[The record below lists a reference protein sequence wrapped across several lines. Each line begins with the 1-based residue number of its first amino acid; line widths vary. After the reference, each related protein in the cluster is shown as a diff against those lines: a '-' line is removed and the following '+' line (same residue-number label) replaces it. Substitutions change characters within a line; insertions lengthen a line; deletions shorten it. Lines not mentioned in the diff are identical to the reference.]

1 MKTKIKFLLLF
12 ITLSFVSNI
21 QAQKKGETVYGYA
34 FTYNYEKKILY
45 VTNIVEGVENSD
57 LYYDSDVIDLSNQ
70 WNDKIKTFLD
80 DYYNY
85 QQGQIG
91 FSDEDYIHE
100 DRTKWIGKFKQEG
113 FEIKYVDFY
122 YRKSK
127 KD

>member
-1 MKTKIKFLLLF
+1 MGTLLHTIMK
-12 ITLSFVSNI
+12 
-21 QAQKKGETVYGYA
+21 
-34 FTYNYEKKILY
+34 KKILY